1 MPKMIFVN
9 LPVQDLAAAT
19 SFYEAIGCEK
29 NPLFS
34 DDKASCMVWS
44 DSIYFMVL
52 SKEFFSSFTSK
63 AIADARTTTE
73 VLTALSFDR
82 RSDVDA
88 IAEAAAAAGGRA
100 DIRAPTDAGWMYQ
113 RAFEDPDGHIFEAV
127 WMDMEAAS
135 TALDAEK
142 A

>member
-88 IAEAAAAAGGRA
+88 IADAMLQLSKDEALRQQLIERGYANTR
-100 DIRAPTDAGWMYQ
+100 RFSW
-113 RAFEDPDGHIFEAV
+113 
-127 WMDMEAAS
+127 
-135 TALDAEK
+135 EK
-142 A
+142 AVRETLAVFEKVLGRSE